1 MFIFGGLFRFM
12 GPMRILFPNDLDSHH
27 LKYTLLRFIVYAM
40 LEAMIITLNKEKVVL
55 QYSLAI
61 SCTPK
66 FLSFIFAFFLNFFVD
81 INHDGNNLHIYLFSI
96 KQPLTSHSLAWNSF
110 NSRRHFWLR
119 IVENEC
125 EYHITKH
132 VLIICICFELVI
144 D

>member
-27 LKYTLLRFIVYAM
+27 LKYTLLRFIDYTM

-66 FLSFIFAFFLNFFVD
+66 FLSFIFAFFLIFSLILIMTWITYIF
-81 INHDGNNLHIYLFSI
+81 IFFSI

-144 D
+144 N